1 MAGPFSQILKEK
13 RPLLLDGA
21 MGTELQRRGVDTGL
35 PLWSA
40 RALKTDPGT
49 VRQIHLE
56 YIAAGCDIITANTFR
71 TTRRTFHR
79 AQLPDESAWLTEK
92 AVTIAQ
98 NARTAFPDRR
108 VLIAG
113 SIAPLED
120 CDRPDLAPVRNA
132 MEDEHQE
139 LAGRLAAAGVD
150 FILLETMNTLR
161 EASIACAAACM
172 TGKEVVVS
180 FLCNPEGN
188 LYSGEPLEDA
198 VGEITHLNPVAF
210 SINCVSVRHLTEA
223 ITRLRRASSLPFGVY
238 ANVGLPEQEQGWTFT
253 HDAFEEGY
261 ARHASRWSLL
271 GAAFIGGCCGTTPA
285 YIRKLA
291 EVLRVPDTQNG

>member
-1 MAGPFSQILKEK
+1 MTGPFSQILKEK
-13 RPLLLDGA
+13 HHLLLDGA

-40 RALKTDPGT
+40 RALKTDPAT

-56 YIAAGCDIITANTFR
+56 YLEAGCDIITANTFR

-79 AQLPDESAWLTEK
+79 ARLPDESASLTKK

-98 NARTAFPDRR
+98 NARVAFPERR

-113 SIAPLED
+113 SMAPLED
-120 CDRPDLAPVRNA
+120 CYRPDLAPSRHA
-132 MEDEHQE
+132 MEDEHRE

-161 EASIACAAACM
+161 EASIACAAACK
-172 TGKEVVVS
+172 TGLEVVVS
-180 FLCNPEGN
+180 FLCDPEGN

-198 VGEITHLNPVAF
+198 AGEITRLNPVAF
-210 SINCVSVRHLTEA
+210 SINCVSVRHLPEA
-223 ITRLRRASSLPFGVY
+223 IRRLRQASTLPFGVY

-253 HDAFEEGY
+253 HDVFEEEY
-261 ARHASRWSLL
+261 AKHAGQWLSL

-285 YIRKLA
+285 YILKLA
-291 EVLRVPDTQNG
+291 EVLRVPDTQNE